1 MSKSIR
7 STILLKNGSVVRIE
21 CAPDFEANP
30 AWVTVDRGNGITQ
43 LFPLQAIESIEI
55 VEQKAQSA

>member
-1 MSKSIR
+1 MSGKTTR
-7 STILLKNGSVVRIE
+7 STIMLKNGSTVRVE
-21 CAPDFEANP
+21 SEPAYNEALF
-30 AWVTVDRGNGITQ
+30 VKVDRGNGVTQ